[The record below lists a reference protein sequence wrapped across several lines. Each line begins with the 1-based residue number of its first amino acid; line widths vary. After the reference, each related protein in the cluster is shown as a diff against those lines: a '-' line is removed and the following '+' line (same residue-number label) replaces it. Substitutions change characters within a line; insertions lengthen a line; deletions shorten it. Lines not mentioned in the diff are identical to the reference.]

1 MAHTAKLITFRP
13 AKSVCHDTKITI
25 IGRELMQHTKGTG
38 FGGFKLVKAVQGY
51 GFGRYSEEE
60 HQ

>member
-1 MAHTAKLITFRP
+1 
-13 AKSVCHDTKITI
+13 
-25 IGRELMQHTKGTG
+25 MQHTKGTW

-60 HQ
+60 HQQKLGKGYSEAK